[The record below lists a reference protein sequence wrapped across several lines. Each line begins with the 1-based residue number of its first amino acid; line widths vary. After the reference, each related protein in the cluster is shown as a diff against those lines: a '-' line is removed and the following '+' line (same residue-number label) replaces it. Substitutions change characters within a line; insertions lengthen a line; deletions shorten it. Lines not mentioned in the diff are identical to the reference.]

1 MSAASSNTGDA
12 GYTVPPEIY
21 DVAVGWDPQP
31 EVNRLLFLARQA
43 GVEPRSVL
51 ELGCATGRLL
61 HPLSAAVPDAWGIE
75 LSPTLA
81 AFARSREAGK
91 IVGGNMT
98 DFDLDRSF
106 DLIFTSANTIRHA
119 LTDAAIARMWHCI
132 DAHLAPDGVFVAD
145 LELGF
150 DAEAE
155 RVGRPAVWEI
165 ARGNKRVKTTW
176 LVTHAPSPVTRCCG
190 IAYCFESLGDE
201 SPGRWQESFELR
213 TYDALEF
220 LEIAETHGR
229 LKPVGIYELRDPH
242 LIETPARKAVGRHL
256 VVLQRPRSG

>member
-12 GYTVPPEIY
+12 SYSVPPEIY

-43 GVEPRSVL
+43 GTEPRSVL

-61 HPLSAAVPDAWGIE
+61 QPLKVAVPDVWGIE

-81 AFARSREAGK
+81 EFARDRGAGE
-91 IVGGNMT
+91 IVGGDMT
-98 DFDLDRSF
+98 EFSLQRRF

-132 DAHLAPDGVFVAD
+132 DAHLAPDGVFIAD

-165 ARGNKRVKTTW
+165 ARGNKRVKATW
-176 LVTHAPSPVTRCCG
+176 LVTHAPSPETRCCG
-190 IAYCFESLGDE
+190 IEYCFESLGDD

-220 LEIAETHGR
+220 LETAKTHGG
-229 LKPVGIYELRDPH
+229 LTAVGVCELRDPH

-256 VVLQRPRSG
+256 VVLQRPRSR